1 MRIWDLRVFR
11 EFLSLVFAT
20 LHVMA
25 DAASAAFKSRAVLQL
40 ENLALRHQLGVLRR
54 SVKRPKLTPADRFL
68 WAWLCE
74 IWNDWR
80 SSLMIVKPATVIAW
94 PSQKLSTLLDL
105 ESSSRPTWPPRG
117 LARSTRSDPEAEPR
131 ESALGSSPN
140 SWRTPQTQH

>member
-80 SSLMIVKPATVIAW
+80 SSLMIAKPDTVFAW
-94 PSQKLSTLLDL
+94 HRKSFRLFWKWKIRRGQPG
-105 ESSSRPTWPPRG
+105 RPAVPR
-117 LARSTRSDPEAEPR
+117 
-131 ESALGSSPN
+131 N
-140 SWRTPQTQH
+140 

>member
-54 SVKRPKLTPADRFL
+54 SVKRPKRPKLTPADRFL

-80 SSLMIVKPATVIAW
+80 SSLMIVKPPTVLPGIAKAFDSSG
-94 PSQKLSTLLDL
+94 PGKFVTANLAAQGSRQKY
-105 ESSSRPTWPPRG
+105 EI
-117 LARSTRSDPEAEPR
+117 
-131 ESALGSSPN
+131 
-140 SWRTPQTQH
+140 